1 MTRLFSKSQR
11 KELYRRAEGQCEG
24 IGPKYGLP
32 EGVRCMTM
40 LGSLWQADH
49 DEPDACGGK
58 TSIENGVALCIACHA
73 YKTGK
78 GDIPR
83 IAKNRRV
90 EEKAQG
96 IRRSRRGFATNRD
109 QPWKQTMDGRT
120 VRR

>member
-1 MTRLFSKSQR
+1 MTRLFTKSQR

-40 LGSLWQADH
+40 LGSMWQADH

-58 TSIENGVALCIACHA
+58 TSIENGVALCAACHA

-90 EEKAQG
+90 EEKSQG
-96 IRRSRRGFATNRD
+96 LRVSRNPMPGSRASGWKRRMNGAVERR
-109 QPWKQTMDGRT
+109 
-120 VRR
+120 